1 MKDYYSAL
9 ELNRSASP
17 TEIKS
22 AFRRLSMN
30 LHPDV
35 NGGSRYFEEKF
46 KEINEA
52 YHVLADA
59 RKRQAYDTIVLHAAA
74 NPQSAW
80 QAHTPPPAPR
90 HSRQKAVYRRV
101 YRPDV
106 EALRLEREYIRVFW
120 VVTVVISMVVF
131 SGLWAFSRL

>member
-9 ELNRSASP
+9 ELNRSASS

-22 AFRRLSMN
+22 AFRRLSMH

-59 RKRQAYDTIVLHAAA
+59 RKRQAYDIIVWHAAA
-74 NPQSAW
+74 NPQANWQTSTQASA
-80 QAHTPPPAPR
+80 PKPN
-90 HSRQKAVYRRV
+90 RQRAVYRRV
-101 YRPDV
+101 YRPDI
-106 EALRLEREYIRVFW
+106 EALRLEREYTRVFW
-120 VVTVVISMVVF
+120 VVTLVISVVVF
-131 SGLWAFSRL
+131 SGLWAFSHL